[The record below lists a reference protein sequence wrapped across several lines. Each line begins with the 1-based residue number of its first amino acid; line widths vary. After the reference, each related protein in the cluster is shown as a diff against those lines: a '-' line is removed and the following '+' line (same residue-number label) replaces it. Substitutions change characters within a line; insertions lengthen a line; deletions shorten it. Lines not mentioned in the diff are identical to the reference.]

1 MTYILRVIVAALSW
15 ILIGNLSAA
24 DTIRINVRHSDETVR
39 QRLLEL
45 TPLGTPTEQ
54 VFRVARSRL
63 HREGPVVGW
72 PPKYPRKRFGNF
84 FSAWLGHYYEAKY
97 PFIFP
102 TVVQAF
108 WYFDDRDKLRD
119 IRVRRAVSGL

>member
-1 MTYILRVIVAALSW
+1 MNEIWSTIWQRKKIQLPWRVIVTALSC
-15 ILIGNLSAA
+15 ILIGELSAA
-24 DTIRINVRHSDETVR
+24 DSIRINVHQSDEAVR

-54 VFRVARSRL
+54 VFRFAESRL

-72 PPKYPRKRFGNF
+72 PPKYPRARFGNF
-84 FSAWLGHYYEAKY
+84 FSAWLGHYYEAKNV
-97 PFIFP
+97 FMFP

-108 WYFDDRDKLRD
+108 W
-119 IRVRRAVSGL
+119 